1 MFEKNIFIIIII
13 RIYITNNIYYLNSKK
28 NRRVSIFFF
37 NFDIENFSII
47 IIISIKIKAYEIN
60 KPI

>member
-13 RIYITNNIYYLNSKK
+13 RIYITNNIHYLNSKK

-60 KPI
+60 KSI